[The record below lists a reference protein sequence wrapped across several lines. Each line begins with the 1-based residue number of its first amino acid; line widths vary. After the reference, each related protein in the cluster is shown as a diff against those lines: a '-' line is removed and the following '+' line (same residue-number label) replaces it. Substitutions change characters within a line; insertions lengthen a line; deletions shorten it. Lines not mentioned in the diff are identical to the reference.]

1 MSTVLARDIRT
12 ILGSPRNKSVLLQ
25 DGVTEIQ
32 PDLKLQKAPTVDDW
46 LDRVDYSFLNDGAY
60 VPSEFALN
68 YVNFIKLVNGEQGES
83 HPSPVVHM
91 RMLDQL
97 ADPKSQ
103 QLANLCSR
111 GLAKTT
117 LFGEYLVLYIAT
129 FGQIEGFG
137 EVSGMIY
144 VSDSM
149 ENGVKSLRKNI
160 EFRYKNS
167 EFLQYWIPEAT
178 FTDNYLEFVNRDGHR
193 FGVKMFGAKTG
204 LRGTKI
210 FGKRP
215 TLCVLDDL
223 VSDDDAKSKAAMAAI
238 KDTVYKG
245 VNYALDPTK
254 RKTIFNGTP
263 FNKNDIL
270 YEAVESGAWLV
281 NVWPICERF
290 PCTREEFR
298 GAWEERFTYDFVKE
312 QYENAKKT
320 GQLAAFNQE
329 LMLRIMSDDDR
340 LVAPQDIRWYD
351 RKQLLANR
359 SRFNFYITTDWSTS
373 EKKGADFSVISVWAL
388 NNNGDWFWVDGIRER
403 QTMEK
408 SVDEL
413 FRLVSVYRPM
423 NVGVEVTGQQGGF
436 VPWLQREMLNR
447 NVWFSFATHGN
458 GQNPGVR
465 PATDKIERFN
475 LVVPLFKQGKI
486 YYPEELRTHSIVA
499 AHIEEI
505 TLATPLGFK
514 SKNDDCA
521 DTVSMLETLGAWRPS
536 EEAPMV
542 TKGGDMWEIDEPEKD
557 AGGLS
562 SYVV

>member
-1 MSTVLARDIRT
+1 MTALARDIRT
-12 ILGSPRNKSVLLQ
+12 ILGSPRNRSVLQ

-97 ADPKSQ
+97 ADLKSQ

-413 FRLVSVYRPM
+413 FRLVSLYRPM

>member
-1 MSTVLARDIRT
+1 MTALARDIRT
-12 ILGSPRNKSVLLQ
+12 ILGSPRNRSVLQ

-413 FRLVSVYRPM
+413 FRLVSLYRPM

>member
-1 MSTVLARDIRT
+1 MTALARDIRT
-12 ILGSPRNKSVLLQ
+12 ILGSPRNRSVLQ
-25 DGVTEIQ
+25 DGVTEQQ

-129 FGQIEGFG
+129 FGMIEGFG

-413 FRLVSVYRPM
+413 FRLVSLYRPM

>member
-1 MSTVLARDIRT
+1 MTAIARDIRT
-12 ILGSPRNKSVLLQ
+12 ILGSPRNRSVLQ

-137 EVSGMIY
+137 EISGMIY

-413 FRLVSVYRPM
+413 FRLVSLYRPM

>member
-1 MSTVLARDIRT
+1 MTALARDIRT
-12 ILGSPRNKSVLLQ
+12 ILGSPRNRSVLQ

-137 EVSGMIY
+137 EISGMIY

-413 FRLVSVYRPM
+413 FRLVSLYRPM